1 MARAK
6 RDTVPITP
14 PRAYTLREL
23 AAQPGLVV
31 WCLTLILTPFYVV
44 DSGLPQP
51 GDALVILL
59 LPLALARWDGRF
71 DPSTGR
77 MLRTLLWFTAWVFVV
92 NFAWAFVQ
100 WSWSNP
106 KNFVIHPLFYIYNA
120 AVLISALI
128 LARPNPARFVR
139 LTVDVT
145 LLMVLFQVVASFF
158 YKTELYRG
166 TLFFNSPN
174 QLGYYCLLA
183 AVLFAMTQQPLGLSR
198 VRAALGVTGCAYL
211 AVLSSSRASLAG
223 ILVLLL
229 VLVFSNPRAVIIG
242 SLIAVGLTMLGG
254 PLSDAL
260 EASQQ
265 RALTDRAPEVSF
277 AEERGYERIWE
288 YPEYLLLGAGEGDYG
303 RFAKE
308 GQSPREI
315 HSSLGTVV
323 FGYGVIGVALFSLFA
338 FRMVRGG
345 TLRTSIMMIP
355 AVTYTVAHQGLRF
368 TSFWVVIGA
377 YIMLKQAAA
386 RPPP

>member
-1 MARAK
+1 MRRAD
-6 RDTVPITP
+6 RDPPIAP
-14 PRAYTLREL
+14 PRAYSLAEL
-23 AAQPGLVV
+23 LGNPGLAV

-51 GDALVILL
+51 GDALVIFL
-59 LPLALARWDGRF
+59 LPLSLARWDGRF
-71 DPSTGR
+71 DKPTSR
-77 MLRTLLWFTAWVFVV
+77 MLRALLWFTAWVFVV
-92 NFAWAFVQ
+92 NLAWALIQ
-100 WSWSNP
+100 GSWENP
-106 KNFVIHPLFYIYNA
+106 KNFLIHPLFYAYNA

-128 LARPNPARFVR
+128 LARPNPARFIR

-145 LLMVLFQVVASFF
+145 LLMVLFQVGASFF
-158 YKTELYRG
+158 YRTELYRG

-174 QLGYYCLLA
+174 QLGYYSLLA

-242 SLIAVGLTMLGG
+242 SLVAVALTMLGG
-254 PLSDAL
+254 PLADAL
-260 EASQQ
+260 ETSQTRTLVQ
-265 RALTDRAPEVSF
+265 HGGPQVGF
-277 AEERGYERIWE
+277 AEERGYDRIWE
-288 YPEYLLLGAGEGDYG
+288 YPEYLLLGAGEGDYA
-303 RFAKE
+303 RFAKP
-308 GQSPREI
+308 GQSAREI

-323 FGYGVIGVALFSLFA
+323 FGYGVIGVFLFMTFA
-338 FRMVRGG
+338 VRMVRGG

-368 TSFWVVIGA
+368 TSFWVVVAA
-377 YIMLKQAAA
+377 YIMLKQAA

>member
-1 MARAK
+1 M
-6 RDTVPITP
+6 
-14 PRAYTLREL
+14 L
-23 AAQPGLVV
+23 V

-59 LPLALARWDGRF
+59 LPLSLARWDGRF
-71 DPSTGR
+71 DKPTSR
-77 MLRTLLWFTAWVFVV
+77 MLRALLWFTAWVVVV
-92 NFAWAFVQ
+92 NLAWAFVQ
-100 WSWSNP
+100 WSWANP
-106 KNFVIHPLFYIYNA
+106 KNFVMHPLFYIYNA

-128 LARPNPARFVR
+128 LARPDPARFVR

-145 LLMVLFQVVASFF
+145 LLMVLFQVIASFF
-158 YKTELYRG
+158 YRTELYRG

-229 VLVFSNPRAVIIG
+229 VLVVANPRAVIIG
-242 SLIAVGLTMLGG
+242 SLIAVALTMLGG

-260 EASQQ
+260 EVSQR
-265 RALTDRAPEVSF
+265 RALVDRAPQVSF
-277 AEERGYERIWE
+277 AEERGYERIWN

-303 RFAKE
+303 RFARE
-308 GQSPREI
+308 GQAPREI
-315 HSSLGTVV
+315 HSSIGTVV
-323 FGYGVIGVALFSLFA
+323 FGYGVIGVFLFMTFA
-338 FRMVRGG
+338 VRLIRGG
-345 TLRTSIMMIP
+345 TLRMAIMMIP
-355 AVTYTVAHQGLRF
+355 ALTYTVAHQGLRF
-368 TSFWVVIGA
+368 TSFWVVVA
-377 YIMLKQAAA
+377 VFVMLKQAAA